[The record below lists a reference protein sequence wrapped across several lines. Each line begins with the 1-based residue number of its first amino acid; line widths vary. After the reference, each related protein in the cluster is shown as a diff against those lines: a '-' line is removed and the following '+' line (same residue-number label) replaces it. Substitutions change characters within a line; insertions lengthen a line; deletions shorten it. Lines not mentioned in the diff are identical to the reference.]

1 MRQLN
6 NHIKEVMEKQTKETK
21 QPDAKKHLELSMA
34 KSAIRIVS
42 CGAGMFGMYDVAFI
56 GLLLAEIVGIKEE
69 LV

>member
-6 NHIKEVMEKQTKETK
+6 NHIKEVMEKETKEIK

-56 GLLLAEIVGIKEE
+56 GFL
-69 LV
+69 

>member
-6 NHIKEVMEKQTKETK
+6 NHIKEVMERETK

-34 KSAIRIVS
+34 KSSIRILA
-42 CGAGMFGMYDVAFI
+42 CGAGLFGMYDVAFI
-56 GLLLAEIVGIKEE
+56 GFLLAEIVGIKEE

>member
-56 GLLLAEIVGIKEE
+56 GFLLAEIVGIKEE

>member
-1 MRQLN
+1 MRQIN
-6 NHIKEVMEKQTKETK
+6 NHIKEVMEKETK
-21 QPDAKKHLELSMA
+21 QPDAKKHLELSLA
-34 KSAIRIVS
+34 KSSIRILA

>member
-6 NHIKEVMEKQTKETK
+6 NHIKEVMKEEIKETK

>member
-6 NHIKEVMEKQTKETK
+6 NHIKQVMEKQTKETK

-34 KSAIRIVS
+34 KSSIRILA
-42 CGAGMFGMYDVAFI
+42 CGAGLFGMYDVAFI

>member
-6 NHIKEVMEKQTKETK
+6 NHIKEVMEKETK

-34 KSAIRIVS
+34 KSSIRILA
-42 CGAGMFGMYDVAFI
+42 CGAGLFGMYDVAFI

>member
-6 NHIKEVMEKQTKETK
+6 NHIKEVMEKETK
-21 QPDAKKHLELSMA
+21 QPDAKKHLELSMV
-34 KSAIRIVS
+34 KSSIRILA

>member
-6 NHIKEVMEKQTKETK
+6 NHIKSVMEKETKKVK
-21 QPDAKKHLELSMA
+21 QPDAKKHLELSIA
-34 KSAIRIVS
+34 KSSIRILA
-42 CGAGMFGMYDVAFI
+42 CGAGIFGMYDVAFI

>member
-6 NHIKEVMEKQTKETK
+6 NHIKEVMEKETK

-34 KSAIRIVS
+34 KSSIRILA

>member
-1 MRQLN
+1 MKQLN
-6 NHIKEVMEKQTKETK
+6 NHIKEVMEKETK
-21 QPDAKKHLELSMA
+21 QPDAIKHFELSMA

>member
-6 NHIKEVMEKQTKETK
+6 NHIKEVMEKETK
-21 QPDAKKHLELSMA
+21 QPDAKKHLELSLA
-34 KSAIRIVS
+34 KSSIRILA

>member
-6 NHIKEVMEKQTKETK
+6 NHIKEVMKEETK
-21 QPDAKKHLELSMA
+21 QPDAKKHFELSMA
-34 KSAIRIVS
+34 KSSIRILA

>member
-6 NHIKEVMEKQTKETK
+6 NHIKEVMKEEIKETK
-21 QPDAKKHLELSMA
+21 QPDAKKHFELSMV
-34 KSAIRIVS
+34 KSSIRILA

>member
-1 MRQLN
+1 MKQLN
-6 NHIKEVMEKQTKETK
+6 NHIKEVMEKETK
-21 QPDAKKHLELSMA
+21 QPDAKKHFELSMA
-34 KSAIRIVS
+34 NSAIRIVS

>member
-1 MRQLN
+1 MKQLN
-6 NHIKEVMEKQTKETK
+6 NHIKEVMEKETK

-34 KSAIRIVS
+34 KSSIRILA
-42 CGAGMFGMYDVAFI
+42 CGAGLFGMYDVAFI

>member
-1 MRQLN
+1 MAKIN
-6 NHIKEVMEKQTKETK
+6 EHIKSVMEKETK
-21 QPDAKKHLELSMA
+21 QPDAKKHFELSMA

-56 GLLLAEIVGIKEE
+56 GLLLAEIVGIREE

>member
-1 MRQLN
+1 MAKIN
-6 NHIKEVMEKQTKETK
+6 EHMKSVMEKQTK

-56 GLLLAEIVGIKEE
+56 GFLLAEIVGIKEE

>member
-6 NHIKEVMEKQTKETK
+6 NHIKEVMEKETKETK
-21 QPDAKKHLELSMA
+21 QPDAKKHLELSIA
-34 KSAIRIVS
+34 KSCIRIVA
-42 CGAGMFGMYDVAFI
+42 CGAGMFGMYDAAFI

>member
-6 NHIKEVMEKQTKETK
+6 NHIKEVMEKETK
-21 QPDAKKHLELSMA
+21 QPDAKKHLELSLA
-34 KSAIRIVS
+34 KSSIRILA

-56 GLLLAEIVGIKEE
+56 GLLLAEVVGIKEE